1 MNLNYLWAFA
11 GGIGFVAGLRSLTAP
26 AAVSWAAHLGWLNLH
41 SSPFAFMGST
51 VAVAIFSLLAIGE
64 LIADKMPKTP
74 SRTSLVP
81 LLARIL
87 MGGLCGA
94 SLCASANQS
103 LLIGA
108 LLGGM
113 GAVRS
118 IRRLRDPETL
128 GEQTKHKRHLHRH
141 TRRLDCNRTGLLSSN
156 AFLKRP
162 RIWTASVRIHPR
174 ARRIGPPQ

>member
-1 MNLNYLWAFA
+1 MNPNYIWAFA
-11 GGIGFVAGLRSLTAP
+11 VGIGLVAGLRSLTAP
-26 AAVSWAAHLGWLNLH
+26 AAVSWAAHLDWLNLH
-41 SSPFAFMGST
+41 SSPLAFMGST
-51 VAVAIFSLLAIGE
+51 VAVAIFSLLAFGE

-74 SRTSLVP
+74 SRTSLMP

-94 SLCASANQS
+94 SLCASANRS

-113 GAVRS
+113 GAVIGAFGGYE
-118 IRRLRDPETL
+118 IRRQLVKR
-128 GEQTKHKRHLHRH
+128 KRHLHRH
-141 TRRLDCNRTGLLSSN
+141 TRRLDRNRTGLLSCNSL
-156 AFLKRP
+156 LKRP
-162 RIWTASVRIHPR
+162 RIWTASVRIHPL